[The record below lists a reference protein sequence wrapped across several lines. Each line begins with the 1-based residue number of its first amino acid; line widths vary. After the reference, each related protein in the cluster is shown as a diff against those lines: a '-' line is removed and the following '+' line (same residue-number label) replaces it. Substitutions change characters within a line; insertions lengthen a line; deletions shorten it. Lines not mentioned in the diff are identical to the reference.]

1 MEGPAAFLSQICEFL
16 QSRGKNNIFIGTH
29 LVCPRIEG
37 AAAVTWRKAGAM
49 QQYEEQGLLSSA
61 AQSTVVLA
69 RGAADGRLYAV
80 KRVRCIPCASKE
92 AQMALA
98 YAVQEARLLMQVRH
112 PNVVRAVDFFIEGRD
127 HSLVL
132 EYCRCGDLD
141 QQIRAAAQR
150 PAEGRIGPASIL
162 GWMAGIASAAEHI
175 HAKAVIHRDLKPANV
190 FLQALDGLPSD
201 VRVGDL
207 GAARQLHA
215 GQDLICAKLTGTKAY
230 MVGQSCNAGPGSRAP
245 ICPPARKVWL
255 T

>member
-1 MEGPAAFLSQICEFL
+1 
-16 QSRGKNNIFIGTH
+16 
-29 LVCPRIEG
+29 
-37 AAAVTWRKAGAM
+37 M